1 MPFPGMRTGYKAPK
15 PTNPLQGIAD
25 WAVEFTGPTA
35 GVPYGRSAAA
45 QEISSGRVEGVT
57 TSTLGGKPVQWMGG
71 RWVPLL
77 TEGEQA
83 REEQARIQAAGVRPE
98 GSMATLGGKPV
109 TWMDNRWT
117 PSPTEGEMARK
128 EQARIRAN
136 APAAPVLPPYAGA
149 TPAPYVGSPA
159 QRSVP
164 IVQAEDDAYR
174 QLLSQYGGLAKSG
187 KQEEA
192 EKLGM
197 EIWNKKYGKTAMA
210 QPGGAV
216 GQVNPL
222 MADMFGR
229 QSSASA
235 AAPSYAGVQAQPLG
249 SEDFSRAAN
258 SVPAPWNQQGAQV
271 SSDFAG
277 VVPFQAAK
285 TTGSGMPAFQTTKAI
300 EFLTN
305 MKLRNSF

>member
-1 MPFPGMRTGYKAPK
+1 MPFPGQKTSYRAPDAGK
-15 PTNPLQGIAD
+15 SIMGAVQGAVD
-25 WAVEFTGPTA
+25 WLNRAQGLPV
-35 GVPYGRSAAA
+35 GRSAEA
-45 QEISSGRVEGVT
+45 QQYSGGKRGLVPIRSDQLPSGAYMKETGEVFGMNSGQVPAGGYMTETGRVY
-57 TSTLGGKPVQWMGG
+57 
-71 RWVPLL
+71 VPSGFSGF
-77 TEGEQA
+77 ERQGPSVPE
-83 REEQARIQAAGVRPE
+83 RI
-98 GSMATLGGKPV
+98 M
-109 TWMDNRWT
+109 
-117 PSPTEGEMARK
+117 
-128 EQARIRAN
+128 N
-136 APAAPVLPPYAGA
+136 APSAPVLPPYAGA

-174 QLLSQYGGLAKSG
+174 QLLSQYGGLAKAG

-192 EKLGM
+192 ERLGM

-235 AAPSYAGVQAQPLG
+235 AAPSYAGVQAQPMG
-249 SEDFSRAAN
+249 SEDFARAAN

-285 TTGSGMPAFQTTKAI
+285 TTGSGMPAFQTTGEKAI